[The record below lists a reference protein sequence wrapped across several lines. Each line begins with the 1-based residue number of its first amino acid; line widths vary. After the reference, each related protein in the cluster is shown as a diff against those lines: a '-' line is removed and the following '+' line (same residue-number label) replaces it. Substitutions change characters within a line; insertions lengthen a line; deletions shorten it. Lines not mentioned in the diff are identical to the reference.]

1 MNANNE
7 SIESNSSNDRL
18 IQLFA
23 KGMLYE
29 GAVDYCQKKA
39 LEGKNGKNFNILIIF
54 SRKT

>member
-7 SIESNSSNDRL
+7 SIDSNSSNDRL

-29 GAVDYCQKKA
+29 EAVDYCQKKA
-39 LEGKNGKNFNILIIF
+39 LEGKNGKNFKNKILIF
-54 SRKT
+54 